1 MTPMLPP
8 PRQFTG
14 LPSGLAKL
22 AFVIAESLQPMAKK
36 MKQRQTAGGQEV
48 ALGRLLF
55 GCFET

>member
-1 MTPMLPP
+1 MTPMFPP
-8 PRQFTG
+8 SRRFTG

-22 AFVIAESLQPMAKK
+22 ASVIAESLQPMAKE